1 MIMRLDKYL
10 SEGAFSSR
18 TKAARAIERGLVLLN
33 GKTAKPSDEVKP
45 SDVVT
50 VLESKENYVSEGGF
64 KLAKAFSEFGS
75 DVRGKVFADIG
86 ASTGGFTDVL
96 LRNGARHVFAV
107 DVGECQLDEKLA
119 ADPRVA
125 VMDGVNARGL
135 QKNSFSEALDGIVT
149 DISFIS
155 LTYVLPV
162 FSEILGEG
170 GCVYA
175 LVKPQ
180 FECGPAALDKHGI
193 VKDAKRRRAAIG
205 KIYDCALS
213 CGLAPLQI
221 CTAPEHERKNKE
233 FVMFLQKGATPCE
246 KEKILSIEK

>member
-33 GKTAKPSDEVKP
+33 GKTAKPSDEVKS

-96 LRNGARHVFAV
+96 LRNGARRVFAR
-107 DVGECQLDEKLA
+107 G
-119 ADPRVA
+119 RGR
-125 VMDGVNARGL
+125 MSAR
-135 QKNSFSEALDGIVT
+135 
-149 DISFIS
+149 
-155 LTYVLPV
+155 
-162 FSEILGEG
+162 
-170 GCVYA
+170 
-175 LVKPQ
+175 
-180 FECGPAALDKHGI
+180 
-193 VKDAKRRRAAIG
+193 
-205 KIYDCALS
+205 
-213 CGLAPLQI
+213 
-221 CTAPEHERKNKE
+221 
-233 FVMFLQKGATPCE
+233 
-246 KEKILSIEK
+246 

>member
-1 MIMRLDKYL
+1 M
-10 SEGAFSSR
+10 
-18 TKAARAIERGLVLLN
+18 
-33 GKTAKPSDEVKP
+33 
-45 SDVVT
+45 
-50 VLESKENYVSEGGF
+50 
-64 KLAKAFSEFGS
+64 
-75 DVRGKVFADIG
+75 
-86 ASTGGFTDVL
+86 
-96 LRNGARHVFAV
+96 FAV

-233 FVMFLQKGATPCE
+233 FVMFLQKGATACE